1 MAIVQS
7 AQGAANATTTTATFG
22 STPTNGN
29 TLLAFGNS
37 DSILTIGGS
46 WTQRLSSVASTGFY
60 IWERTAGA
68 SEPTAVVVTPS
79 SSDYAALTV
88 VEVGSLA
95 GYDVVGTAAVT
106 TGSAA
111 TATAADITATG
122 GAGDI
127 VFVFAGIHG
136 FGITPSAPVFGNG
149 FTVVQSVIPAVTS
162 SAIVVGQFVGSKT
175 VGTPSA
181 IGATTVTW
189 TEPVADQ
196 VAVQIAYKL
205 AGGGPGTATFVG
217 ATGTAA
223 DAGVP
228 GTFNAASDGGTYA
241 ARSGAWSACIDYR
254 AHSGSWL

>member
-1 MAIVQS
+1 MSIVQS
-7 AQGAANATTTTATFG
+7 AQGNANATTTTATFG
-22 STPTNGN
+22 STPTSGN
-29 TLLAFGNS
+29 TLLAFANS

-68 SEPTAVVVTPS
+68 SEPTAVTVTPS
-79 SSDYAALTV
+79 SSDFAALTV
-88 VEVGSLA
+88 VEVSSLA
-95 GYDVVGTAAVT
+95 AFDTVGTAAVT
-106 TGSAA
+106 SGSAA

-127 VFVFAGIHG
+127 VFVFVGIHG
-136 FGITPSAPVFGNG
+136 FGITPSAPSYGNG
-149 FTVVQSVIPAVTS
+149 FTAVQNVIPSVTS
-162 SAIVVGQFVGSKT
+162 NALVVGQFVGSKT
-175 VGTPSA
+175 VGTPAA

-217 ATGTAA
+217 AVATAA
-223 DAGVP
+223 AAGVP
-228 GTFNAASDGGTYA
+228 GTFDAASDGGTYA
-241 ARSGAWSACIDYR
+241 ARSGAWSACIEYAAR
-254 AHSGSWL
+254 TTWL